1 MRMKVRL
8 WFGAAILAASAMVLL
23 IAPGWAQIDSTAP
36 TPMPLPEMPSVAVN
50 AFPTIGMAPLTVGF
64 FPSIND
70 PEGGEVASY
79 RWDFGDGTQATTPPE
94 VTIKTYKKPG
104 SYVASLTIVTGDG
117 RSATGFTG
125 ITVES
130 PAGR

>member
-1 MRMKVRL
+1 ML
-8 WFGAAILAASAMVLL
+8 AITIAGAVSAQDNG
-23 IAPGWAQIDSTAP
+23 PAP
-36 TPMPLPEMPSVAVN
+36 TPMQLPEMPSVAVN

-64 FPSIND
+64 FPEIND
-70 PEGGEVASY
+70 PESGEIASY

-94 VTIKTYKKPG
+94 VTIKVYKKPG
-104 SYVASLTIVTGDG
+104 SYVASLTIVTDDG

-125 ITVES
+125 ITVET